1 MQIAL
6 LCLARLQLCSLIEAA
21 TAFEMPASARFS
33 HGSWHICQNTPSALN
48 IYISEVFLLFSGSR
62 SGTVCW
68 LSIWVFWFTQ
78 SVYPPLVLV
87 YLPSFCTGVWRVWVH
102 TITCAAFNWNSIII
116 SNLDSKELSQIGA
129 KDSDLGLAFLVPLES
144 SQATC
149 PHLHEM
155 SHPA

>member
-1 MQIAL
+1 MHFPKHFQLLITQRRCTINLIVQMTL

-33 HGSWHICQNTPSALN
+33 HGSRHICQNTPSALN

-78 SVYPPLVLV
+78 AVYPPLVLV
-87 YLPSFCTGVWRVWVH
+87 YLASFCTGVWRVWVH
-102 TITCAAFNWNSIII
+102 TITCAAFN
-116 SNLDSKELSQIGA
+116 
-129 KDSDLGLAFLVPLES
+129 
-144 SQATC
+144 
-149 PHLHEM
+149 
-155 SHPA
+155 